1 MKILSKEQAQKW
13 INTSKPGTCI
23 VYYTGHL
30 VEDRQWAL
38 VDKIKINQLA
48 NIFMEAADKKNKSG
62 SFKRTLPKID
72 LFQRKIKKGDLGH
85 KPIFEYIARKIN
97 YEKNQDQN

>member
-1 MKILSKEQAQKW
+1 
-13 INTSKPGTCI
+13 
-23 VYYTGHL
+23 
-30 VEDRQWAL
+30 
-38 VDKIKINQLA
+38 
-48 NIFMEAADKKNKSG
+48 MEAADKKNKSG